1 MAGQGMYADQ
11 RAVGRRQ
18 RRGGAG
24 LHRQAT
30 YSTSVYEREAVFSV
44 RAVLTHFSQRSHSQL
59 ENLSWNI

>member
-1 MAGQGMYADQ
+1 MTGGDKDLYIEKLEKIEAMAGRGMYVDQ

-30 YSTSVYEREAVFSV
+30 YSTSVYEREQ
-44 RAVLTHFSQRSHSQL
+44 HFQ
-59 ENLSWNI
+59 